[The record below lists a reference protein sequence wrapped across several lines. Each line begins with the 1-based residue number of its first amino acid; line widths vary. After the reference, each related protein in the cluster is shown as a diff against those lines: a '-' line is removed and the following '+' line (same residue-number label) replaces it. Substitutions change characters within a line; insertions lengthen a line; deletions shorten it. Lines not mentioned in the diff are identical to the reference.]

1 MSLTPVRGSLA
12 SRWVPSCP
20 GVLPEGVREVLGR
33 PLCRWCPGSDCRL
46 VLSSCLVVINLG
58 LSPQRLRQE
67 LWSLT
72 VKTFGLETELIS
84 VACFG
89 LGFDLS
95 RLKSTLMV
103 ERKLLAL
110 PDLWH

>member
-1 MSLTPVRGSLA
+1 MPWGPARGSEGGAGKTPLQV
-12 SRWVPSCP
+12 VP
-20 GVLPEGVREVLGR
+20 
-33 PLCRWCPGSDCRL
+33 RL
-46 VLSSCLVVINLG
+46 RLQAGAQLCLVVINLG

-110 PDLWH
+110 PDLRH